1 MNKYLSDLIEIS
13 RFYGGNKDFVIS
25 GGGNTSYKNGKNIW
39 VKGSGVSLANI
50 TLDGFAV
57 LNRTLLDSMISKKYS
72 EDVII
77 REAEVKA
84 DLTASC
90 LPDVSVR
97 PSVETSLHN
106 LIRYSYVVHTHPTL
120 INALACANDAEI
132 KIMELF
138 REDIMFVPYCN
149 PGYLLFKNTG
159 ILLEKWRKKHR
170 SDPQVIF
177 IQNHGIFVSADSI
190 ERIRQLY
197 ENIINTINRQLKQPL
212 DIKPAD
218 IRPDIVKILPA
229 LRMLFSEEGIKTAQI
244 RNNSLIQHFI
254 KDARS
259 FKQVIPPFTPDQ
271 IVYCKANPLYLE
283 EAEPEAIISECS
295 RKLVEFKQQHGYL
308 PKVAGL
314 KGYGIIAFED
324 NYKSAETVQDVFED
338 RIKISFLSHN
348 FGGPHFLEKSSIDFI
363 ENWEAEN
370 YRRKVARISQ
380 KQGRAEYKTVI
391 VTGGAQGFGRGIAA
405 DFFTEG
411 ANVVIADLLENK
423 GSKITKELDRK
434 SLKNKALFVK
444 TDVTSPDSLDNL
456 VYETVKNFG
465 GFDVFISNAGIL
477 HAGGLEEMSLEVFEK
492 VTRIN
497 YTAYFLCVKHASQVL
512 ILQSKHHPSYFSD
525 IIQINSKSGLKGS
538 KKNFAYAGGKFGGIG
553 LTQSFALELI
563 PYRIKVNS
571 ICPGNFFEGPLWSDP
586 ETGLFVQYLRAG
598 KVPGAKT
605 IEDVKAH
612 YESQVPAGRGCRVTD
627 VMKAIY
633 YVIEQEYE
641 TGQAIP
647 VTGGQLMLK

>member
-1 MNKYLSDLIEIS
+1 MNKYLSNLIEIS
-13 RFYGGNKDFVIS
+13 RLYGSNKDFVIA
-25 GGGNTSYKNGKNIW
+25 GGGNTSYKNNRHIW
-39 VKGSGVSLANI
+39 VKGSGSSLADI

-57 LNRTLLDSMISKKYS
+57 LERKLLEPMTNKKYS
-72 EDVII
+72 DDVNI

-84 DLTASC
+84 DLSAAC
-90 LPDVSVR
+90 LPDAGVR
-97 PSVETSLHN
+97 PSVETPLHN

-120 INALACANDAEI
+120 INALTCANDAEA

-138 REDIMFVPYCN
+138 GEDILFVPYCN
-149 PGYLLFKNTG
+149 PGYLLFAKTG
-159 ILLEKWRKKHR
+159 NLLESWRIKHK
-170 SDPQVIF
+170 SDPQIIF
-177 IQNHGIFVSADSI
+177 IQNHGIVVSADSI
-190 ERIRQLY
+190 EKIRQLY
-197 ENIINTINRQLKQPL
+197 DKIINTISKQIKQHL
-212 DIKPAD
+212 DILQAD
-218 IRPDIVKILPA
+218 VPRDIVKILPA
-229 LRMLFSEEGIKTAQI
+229 MRMMFSEEGIKTAQI
-244 RNNSLIQHFI
+244 RNNTLIQHFI
-254 KDARS
+254 KNAES
-259 FKQVIPPFTPDQ
+259 FKQVMPPFTPDQ
-271 IVYCKANPLYLE
+271 VVYCKADSLFLKK
-283 EAEPEAIISECS
+283 AEPEAIISEFS
-295 RKLVEFKQQHGYL
+295 RKLPEFRQQHGYL

-314 KGYGIIAFED
+314 KGYGIIVFED
-324 NYKSAETVQDVFED
+324 NLKSAETAHDVFED
-338 RIKISFLSHN
+338 KMKISFLSHN
-348 FGGPHFLEKSSIDFI
+348 FGGPHFLEKASIDFI
-363 ENWEAEN
+363 DNWEVEN
-370 YRRKVARISQ
+370 YRRKVARTGK
-380 KQGRAEYKTVI
+380 KQGRAENKTVI

-405 DFFTEG
+405 DFFAEG
-411 ANVVIADLLENK
+411 ANVIIADLLESK
-423 GSKITKELDRK
+423 GNETTEKLNSEC
-434 SLKNKALFVK
+434 LKNKALFVK
-444 TDVTSPDSLDNL
+444 TDVTCPDSLDNL

-465 GFDVFISNAGIL
+465 GFDVFVSNAGIL

-492 VTRIN
+492 VTRVN
-497 YTAYFLCVKHASQVL
+497 YTAYFLCVKHASPVL

-538 KKNFAYAGGKFGGIG
+538 KKNFAYAGSTFGGIG

-586 ETGLFVQYLRAG
+586 ETGLLVQYLRAG

-647 VTGGQLMLK
+647 VTGGQQMLK

>member
-1 MNKYLSDLIEIS
+1 MNKYMSDLIEIS
-13 RFYGGNKDFVIS
+13 RFYGGNKDFVIA
-25 GGGNTSYKNGKNIW
+25 GGGNTSYKNDKHIW
-39 VKGSGVSLANI
+39 VKGSGISLANI
-50 TLDGFAV
+50 TLDGFTV
-57 LNRTLLDSMISKKYS
+57 IDRKLLEPMINKKYS
-72 EDVII
+72 KDVNI

-84 DLTASC
+84 DLAAAC
-90 LPDVSVR
+90 LPDVSAR

-120 INALACANDAEI
+120 INALTCANDAEI
-132 KIMELF
+132 KIRELF
-138 REDIMFVPYCN
+138 GEDVLFVPYCN
-149 PGYLLFKNTG
+149 PGYLLFTKTD
-159 ILLEKWRKKHR
+159 ISLKAWRMKHT

-177 IQNHGIFVSADSI
+177 IQNHGIFISADSI
-190 ERIRQLY
+190 KKIRQLY
-197 ENIINTINRQLKQPL
+197 DNIINTINKQLEQPL
-212 DIKPAD
+212 DIEPAD
-218 IRPDIVKILPA
+218 VPGNIVKILPA

-254 KDARS
+254 KDDES

-271 IVYCKANPLYLE
+271 IAYCKTYSLFLR

-295 RKLVEFKQQHGYL
+295 RKLVEFQKQHGYL
-308 PKVAGL
+308 PKVAGV

-324 NYKSAETVQDVFED
+324 NHELAETVQDVFED
-338 RIKISFLSHN
+338 KMKINYLSHN
-348 FGGPHFLEKSSIDFI
+348 FGGPHYLEKSFIDFI
-363 ENWEAEN
+363 ENWEVAK
-370 YRRKVARISQ
+370 YRRKVAMTSR
-380 KQGRAEYKTVI
+380 KQGQAENKTVI
-391 VTGGAQGFGRGIAA
+391 VTGGVQGFGRGIATE
-405 DFFTEG
+405 FFAEG
-411 ANVVIADLLENK
+411 ANVIIADLQENK
-423 GSKITKELDRK
+423 GREITEKINSE

-444 TDVTSPDSLDNL
+444 TDVTSPESLDNL
-456 VYETVKNFG
+456 IYETVKNFG

-492 VTRIN
+492 VTRVN
-497 YTAYFLCVKHASQVL
+497 YNAYFLCVKHASQVL
-512 ILQSKHHPSYFSD
+512 ILQSKHHPSCFSD

-553 LTQSFALELI
+553 LTQSFALELM

-605 IEDVKAH
+605 ITDVKAH
-612 YESQVPAGRGCRVTD
+612 YESQIPAGRGCKVKD

-647 VTGGQLMLK
+647 VTGGQEMLK

>member
-1 MNKYLSDLIEIS
+1 MNKYLSDLVKIS
-13 RFYGGNKDFVIS
+13 CFYGSNKDFVIA
-25 GGGNTSYKNGKNIW
+25 GGGNTSYKNDRHIW
-39 VKGSGVSLANI
+39 VKGSGSSLADI

-57 LNRTLLDSMISKKYS
+57 LDRKLLEPMINKKYS
-72 EDVII
+72 EDISV

-84 DLTASC
+84 DLAAAC
-90 LPDVSVR
+90 LPDAGVR

-120 INALACANDAEI
+120 INALTCANDAEAEI
-132 KIMELF
+132 RELF
-138 REDIMFVPYCN
+138 GGDVLFVPYCN
-149 PGYLLFKNTG
+149 PGYLLSAKTG
-159 ILLEKWRKKHR
+159 NLLESWRIKHK
-170 SDPQVIF
+170 SDPKVIF
-177 IQNHGIFVSADSI
+177 IQNHGIVVSADSI
-190 ERIRQLY
+190 EKIRQLY
-197 ENIINTINRQLKQPL
+197 DNIINTISKQLKQP
-212 DIKPAD
+212 
-218 IRPDIVKILPA
+218 PDIQTADVPRDIVNILPA
-229 LRMLFSEEGIKTAQI
+229 LRMMFSEERIKTAQI
-244 RNNSLIQHFI
+244 RNNTLIRHFI
-254 KDARS
+254 KDAES
-259 FKQVIPPFTPDQ
+259 FKQVMPPFTPDQ
-271 IVYCKANPLYLE
+271 VVYCKAYSLFLE

-295 RKLVEFKQQHGYL
+295 RKLAEFKEQHGYL

-324 NYKSAETVQDVFED
+324 NLKSAEAVQDVFED
-338 RIKISFLSHN
+338 KMKISFLAHN
-348 FGGPHFLEKSSIDFI
+348 FGGPHFLDKLSVDFI
-363 ENWEAEN
+363 DNWEVEN
-370 YRRKVARISQ
+370 YRRKVARTGQ
-380 KQGRAEYKTVI
+380 KQGRAENKTVI

-405 DFFTEG
+405 DFFAEG
-411 ANVVIADLLENK
+411 ANVVIADILENK

-444 TDVTSPDSLDNL
+444 TDVTSPVSLDNL

-465 GFDVFISNAGIL
+465 GFDVFVSNAGIL
-477 HAGGLEEMSLEVFEK
+477 HAGGLEEMSLEVFEN
-492 VTRIN
+492 VTRVN
-497 YTAYFLCVKHASQVL
+497 YTAYFLCVKHASPVL
-512 ILQSKHHPSYFSD
+512 ILQSKHHPSWFSD

-538 KKNFAYAGGKFGGIG
+538 KKNFAYAGSKFGGIG

-586 ETGLFVQYLRAG
+586 ETGLLVQYLRAG
-598 KVPGAKT
+598 KVPGART

-633 YVIEQEYE
+633 YAIEQEYE

-647 VTGGQLMLK
+647 VTGGQQMLK

>member
-13 RFYGGNKDFVIS
+13 RFYGSNKDFIIA
-25 GGGNTSYKNGKNIW
+25 GGGNTSYKNERHIW
-39 VKGSGVSLANI
+39 VKGSGSSLADI

-57 LNRTLLDSMISKKYS
+57 LDRKQLEPMINKKYS
-72 EDVII
+72 EDLNM

-84 DLTASC
+84 DLAAAC
-90 LPDVSVR
+90 MPDAGVR

-120 INALACANDAEI
+120 INALTCANDAEA
-132 KIMELF
+132 KIRELF
-138 REDIMFVPYCN
+138 GEDILFVPYCN
-149 PGYLLFKNTG
+149 PGYLLFAKTAN
-159 ILLEKWRKKHR
+159 LLESWRMKHK
-170 SDPQVIF
+170 SDPQVVF
-177 IQNHGIFVSADSI
+177 IQNHGIVVSADSI
-190 ERIRQLY
+190 EKIRKTYDNITNTISKQIKQHLDIRQA
-197 ENIINTINRQLKQPL
+197 EIPRN
-212 DIKPAD
+212 
-218 IRPDIVKILPA
+218 IVKILPA
-229 LRMLFSEEGIKTAQI
+229 LRIMFSEEGIKTVRI
-244 RNNSLIQHFI
+244 RNNILIQHFI
-254 KDARS
+254 KNAES
-259 FKQVIPPFTPDQ
+259 FKQVMPPFTPDQ
-271 IVYCKANPLYLE
+271 VVYCKAKSLFLKE
-283 EAEPEAIISECS
+283 EKPESIISECS
-295 RKLVEFKQQHGYL
+295 RKLTEFKKQHGYL

-324 NYKSAETVQDVFED
+324 NLKSVEYVHDVFED
-338 RIKISFLSHN
+338 KMKISFLSHN

-363 ENWEAEN
+363 DNWEVEN
-370 YRRKVARISQ
+370 YRRKAIRTSQ
-380 KQGRAEYKTVI
+380 KQGRAENKTVI
-391 VTGGAQGFGRGIAA
+391 VTGGAQGFGSGIAA
-405 DFFTEG
+405 DFFAEG
-411 ANVVIADLLENK
+411 ANVIIADILENK
-423 GSKITKELDRK
+423 GSETTEKLNSECQ
-434 SLKNKALFVK
+434 KNKALFVK
-444 TDVTSPDSLDNL
+444 TDVTSPDSLENL
-456 VYETVKNFG
+456 IYETVKNFG
-465 GFDVFISNAGIL
+465 GFDVFVSNAGIL

-492 VTRIN
+492 VTRVN
-497 YTAYFLCVKHASQVL
+497 YTAYFLCVKHVSPVL

-525 IIQINSKSGLKGS
+525 IIQINSKSGLRGS
-538 KKNFAYAGGKFGGIG
+538 KKNFAYAGSKFGGIG

-586 ETGLFVQYLRAG
+586 ETGLLVQYLRAG

-647 VTGGQLMLK
+647 VTGGQQMLK